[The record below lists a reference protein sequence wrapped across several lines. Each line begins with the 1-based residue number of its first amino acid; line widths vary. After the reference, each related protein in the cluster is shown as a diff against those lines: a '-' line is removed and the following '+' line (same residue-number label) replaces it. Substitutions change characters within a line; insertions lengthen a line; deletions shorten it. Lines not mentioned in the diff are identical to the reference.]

1 MISTR
6 GQWPRIAVISRC
18 SQRTICLPEG
28 LLAGRS
34 TAAIMRPSPSNTTI
48 GWKPYSS

>member
-6 GQWPRIAVISRC
+6 GQLARIAVIRRC

-34 TAAIMRPSPSNTTI
+34 TAAIMRPSPSDTMI
-48 GWKPYSS
+48 G